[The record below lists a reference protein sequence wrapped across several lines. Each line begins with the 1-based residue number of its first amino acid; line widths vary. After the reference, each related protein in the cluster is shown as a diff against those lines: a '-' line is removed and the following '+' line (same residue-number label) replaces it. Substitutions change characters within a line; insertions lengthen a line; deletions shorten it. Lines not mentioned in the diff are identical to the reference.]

1 MLRQSA
7 SLARQREALP
17 AFGLLENASIQE
29 KQHKERRPRL
39 LCSSAY
45 WYVHTWRGGFKGC
58 QAFALA
64 EEKLLKRCIQKTYKK
79 SDLLGGL
86 GFHSTP

>member
-7 SLARQREALP
+7 SPARQREALL
-17 AFGLLENASIQE
+17 AFGVLENANIHGKASLTALQF
-29 KQHKERRPRL
+29 RL
-39 LCSSAY
+39 L
-45 WYVHTWRGGFKGC
+45 VHAWRGGFKGC

-64 EEKLLKRCIQKTYKK
+64 EEKLLKRYIHTENLRT

-86 GFHSTP
+86 GFHSILLPKKN